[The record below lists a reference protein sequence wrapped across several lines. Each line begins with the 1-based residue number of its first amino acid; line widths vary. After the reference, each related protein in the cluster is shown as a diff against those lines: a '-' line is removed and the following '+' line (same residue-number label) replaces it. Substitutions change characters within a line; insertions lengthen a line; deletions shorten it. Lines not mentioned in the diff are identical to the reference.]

1 MFSHRH
7 GMLNTFT
14 LSSRMDIRVIF
25 FDAAGTLFRVNGSV
39 GETYA
44 RLAREYGK
52 IVSVQDLE
60 AGFRRCFATAPPMA
74 FPGAGAAQIP
84 RLEKAWW
91 HDLVQQVFAP
101 LGPFPGFEAYFT
113 ALYDFFA
120 EPQAWQLYPEARQTL
135 TALHARGYRLG
146 VISNF
151 DARLFGVLDGLDIG
165 HFFDPIVASTYAGA
179 AKPETAIFQK
189 ALAGCGI
196 QPQEALH
203 IGDSYELDIV
213 GAQQA
218 GLTPVLIE
226 RSGRQQHTEDCHVV
240 HRLGELLTALESP

>member
-1 MFSHRH
+1 
-7 GMLNTFT
+7 
-14 LSSRMDIRVIF
+14 MDIRVIF
-25 FDAAGTLFRVNGSV
+25 FDAAGTLLRVNGSV

-52 IVSVQDLE
+52 AVSVQDLE

-74 FPGAGAAQIP
+74 FPGAGADRIP

-91 HDLVQQVFAP
+91 HNVVQQVFAP
-101 LGPFPGFEAYFT
+101 LGPFPGFEAYFN

-120 EPQAWQLYPEARQTL
+120 EPQAWQLYPETRQTL
-135 TALHARGYRLG
+135 TALHARAYRLG

-151 DARLFGVLDGLDIG
+151 DERLFGVLDGLDIG
-165 HFFDPIVASTYAGA
+165 HFFDPIVASTRAGA

-189 ALAGCGI
+189 ALAECDL

-203 IGDSYELDIV
+203 IGDSYEMDIV

-226 RSGRQQHTEDCHVV
+226 RRSGRQQRSEDCRVV
-240 HRLGELLTALESP
+240 RRLDELLTVLESL

>member
-1 MFSHRH
+1 
-7 GMLNTFT
+7 
-14 LSSRMDIRVIF
+14 MDIRAIF
-25 FDAAGTLFRVNGSV
+25 FDAAGTLLRVNGSV

-44 RLAREYGK
+44 RLAREHGK
-52 IVSVQDLE
+52 AVSVQALE

-74 FPGAGAAQIP
+74 FPSAAAGQIP

-91 HDLVQQVFAP
+91 HDVVQQVFAP
-101 LGPFPGFEAYFT
+101 LGPFPGFEAYFH

-120 EPQAWQLYPEARQTL
+120 EPRAWQIYPEAHQTL

-151 DARLFGVLDGLDIG
+151 DARLFGVLEGLDIG
-165 HFFDPIVASTYAGA
+165 HFFDPIVASTRAGA
-179 AKPETAIFQK
+179 AKPEPAIFQN
-189 ALAGCGI
+189 ALAECQL

-213 GAQQA
+213 GARQA

-226 RSGRQQHTEDCHVV
+226 RSGRQQSTADCRVV
-240 HRLGELLTALESP
+240 RRLDELLTVLESL

>member
-1 MFSHRH
+1 
-7 GMLNTFT
+7 
-14 LSSRMDIRVIF
+14 MDIRAVF
-25 FDAAGTLFRVNGSV
+25 FDASGTLLHVNGSV

-44 RLAREYGK
+44 RLAREHSK

-74 FPGAGAAQIP
+74 FPGAEADRIP

-91 HDLVQQVFAP
+91 HDVVQQVFAP
-101 LGPFPGFEAYFT
+101 LGPFLGFEAYFH

-120 EPQAWQLYPEARQTL
+120 EPQAWQLYPEARRTL
-135 TALHARGYRLG
+135 AALHARGYRLG

-151 DARLFGVLDGLDIG
+151 DARLFGLLDGLDIG
-165 HFFDPIVASTYAGA
+165 HFFDPIVASTRAGA
-179 AKPETAIFQK
+179 AKPEPAIFHK
-189 ALAGCGI
+189 ALAECDL

-213 GAQQA
+213 GARNT

-226 RSGRQQHTEDCHVV
+226 RSGRQQHTDDCLVV
-240 HRLGELLTALESP
+240 RRLDELLTVLESL

>member
-1 MFSHRH
+1 M
-7 GMLNTFT
+7 
-14 LSSRMDIRVIF
+14 
-25 FDAAGTLFRVNGSV
+25 
-39 GETYA
+39 A
-44 RLAREYGK
+44 RLAREHGK

-120 EPQAWQLYPEARQTL
+120 EPQAWQLYPEASQTL
-135 TALHARGYRLG
+135 TALHTRGYRLG

-151 DARLFGVLDGLDIG
+151 DARLFGVLGT
-165 HFFDPIVASTYAGA
+165 AWTSATSSTLLSPSTHAGA

-226 RSGRQQHTEDCHVV
+226 RSGPSAA
-240 HRLGELLTALESP
+240 HRRLAMSSVAWTNC